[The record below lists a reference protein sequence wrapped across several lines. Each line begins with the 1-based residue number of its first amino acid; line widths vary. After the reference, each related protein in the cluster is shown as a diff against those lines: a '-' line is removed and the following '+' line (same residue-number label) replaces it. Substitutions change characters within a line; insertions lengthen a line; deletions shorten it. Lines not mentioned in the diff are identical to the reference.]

1 MYDWAGHVV
10 NFMMNNNKKDATEV
24 VLNETGTGN
33 SNGAKTLSD
42 GDKSA
47 SRSFG
52 LIELWSIR
60 RNARVYKIHNRIPR
74 L

>member
-1 MYDWAGHVV
+1 
-10 NFMMNNNKKDATEV
+10 MMNNNKEDAIEIA
-24 VLNETGTGN
+24 LSEAGTGN
-33 SNGAKTLSD
+33 SNGARPLSD

-52 LIELWSIR
+52 VTELWNMR
-60 RNARVYKIHNRIPR
+60 RNARVFKIHNRLPR

>member
-1 MYDWAGHVV
+1 MT
-10 NFMMNNNKKDATEV
+10 NNNKENATV
-24 VLNETGTGN
+24 VALIETGTGN

>member
-1 MYDWAGHVV
+1 
-10 NFMMNNNKKDATEV
+10 MNNYKEDATLV
-24 VLNETGTGN
+24 ALNEAGNGN
-33 SNGAKTLSD
+33 SNGAKILSD

-52 LIELWSIR
+52 VADLWNMR
-60 RNARVYKIHNRIPR
+60 RNARVFKIHNRIPR

>member
-1 MYDWAGHVV
+1 
-10 NFMMNNNKKDATEV
+10 MMDNNKEDATV
-24 VLNETGTGN
+24 VALNEEGTGN

-42 GDKSA
+42 NGKGA

-52 LIELWSIR
+52 VIELWSIR
-60 RNARVYKIHNRIPR
+60 RNARVFKIHNRIPR

>member
-42 GDKSA
+42 SDKSA

>member
-1 MYDWAGHVV
+1 MT
-10 NFMMNNNKKDATEV
+10 NNNKEDAIEIAFS
-24 VLNETGTGN
+24 EAGTGN
-33 SNGAKTLSD
+33 SSGAKTLSD

-52 LIELWSIR
+52 VGELWKMR
-60 RNARVYKIHNRIPR
+60 RNARVFKIHNRIPR

>member
-1 MYDWAGHVV
+1 MA
-10 NFMMNNNKKDATEV
+10 NFMMNNNKEDATV
-24 VLNETGTGN
+24 VALNETGTSN

-60 RNARVYKIHNRIPR
+60 RNARVFRIHNRIPR